1 MISLLDEG
9 CDPPKHPKYLIPQ
22 PAEIHVA
29 FRQWCIS
36 GGRRTDVLHVVLDAS
51 RRCEKSKRECGG
63 YKPEWG
69 PVVHHDDQ
77 GGTRPK
83 VPISRHRTGSTSS
96 YISGQSS
103 SSSSSSSEPQ
113 YTSRLTPPRSPT
125 TPLTEQAACLFAANF
140 ILLPHNINTSFS
152 ASGVDTSHS
161 QQGFLSYLAP
171 LLQTSAQDSPLRSA
185 FTACSLALLSNLEKS
200 SNLNLKTLT
209 LKMHTL
215 ALGRTHLALKDAK
228 TAEQNS
234 TLATVLLLSL
244 FESITAVKE
253 TEMLLWK
260 THITGAIQL
269 VKSRGKDN
277 LRGSKIGRVLFHAVR
292 QHIIS
297 LSLSHGQGP
306 PLGVDF
312 WMDGV
317 EEDEIGGLM
326 ATSQRLVLRTAEI
339 RAQVSR
345 TMERVTALK
354 RESPGRSLWGQEIEE
369 ITELLARVRLL
380 DREIAQFLSRVPPSQ
395 TLTWIGEVGD
405 PRFSGNLQESEVYPG
420 RVDVYPDVMTAGL
433 WNTARVSRLILAS
446 SNIRLMAWLSKHSSG
461 GGEGGGG
468 DYCDMPEYIVVRQ
481 ICEGVIADIIA
492 SVPVLLGWRPPPRP
506 AGSTYRHVEF
516 PESRALRELGS
527 DDVLRRV
534 MGQSGVGFACG
545 SDGFFEGSNIKSL
558 AGFFLT
564 WPLVS
569 IKNIDFCSPTQRE
582 WVTARLDCIARQAGL
597 RHAGV
602 INQLEMHGW
611 LEAYMAGEP
620 SKEP

>member
-1 MISLLDEG
+1 MVYLGRPSHGCFTCRARRIKCDEG
-9 CDPPKHPKYLIPQ
+9 RPTC
-22 PAEIHVA
+22 
-29 FRQWCIS
+29 
-36 GGRRTDVLHVVLDAS
+36 

-63 YKPEWG
+63 YKPEWD
-69 PVVHHDDQ
+69 PVVHHDQ
-77 GGTRPK
+77 GDTRPK

-103 SSSSSSSEPQ
+103 SSSSSEPQ
-113 YTSRLTPPRSPT
+113 YTSSLTPPRSPT
-125 TPLTEQAACLFAANF
+125 TPLTERAACLFAANF
-140 ILLPHNINTSFS
+140 ILLPHNTSTS
-152 ASGVDTSHS
+152 ASGSS
-161 QQGFLSYLAP
+161 SPQQGFLSYLAP
-171 LLQTSAQDSPLRSA
+171 LLQTSAQDSALRSA

-215 ALGRTHLALKDAK
+215 ALGRTHLALKDPR
-228 TAEQNS
+228 TAEQDS

-269 VKSRGKDN
+269 VKARGKDN

-297 LSLSHGQGP
+297 LSLSHGQSP

-317 EEDEIGGLM
+317 EDEIGGLM
-326 ATSQRLVLRTAEI
+326 ANSQRLVLRTADI
-339 RAQVSR
+339 RAEVSR
-345 TMERVTALK
+345 MMERVTALK
-354 RESPGRSLWGQEIEE
+354 RENPGRILWGQEIED
-369 ITELLARVRLL
+369 ISQLLTRVRLL
-380 DREIAQFLSRVPPSQ
+380 DREIAQFLSGVPPSQ

-420 RVDVYPDVMTAGL
+420 RVDVYPDVMTASL

-446 SNIRLMAWLSKHSSG
+446 SNIRLMAWLSKHGDG
-461 GGEGGGG
+461 GGGNGGSGGG
-468 DYCDMPEYIVVRQ
+468 DYRDMPEYIIMRQ

-492 SVPVLLGWRPPPRP
+492 SVPARTFRK
-506 AGSTYRHVEF
+506 T
-516 PESRALRELGS
+516 
-527 DDVLRRV
+527 DDDGVFRRV
-534 MGQSGVGFACG
+534 MSQSGVGFACG
-545 SDGFFEGSNIKSL
+545 IDDTNQGLGGQRNIKSL
-558 AGFFLT
+558 AGLFLT

-569 IKNIDFCSPTQRE
+569 IKNIDFCSPPQRE
-582 WVTARLDCIARQAGL
+582 WVTARLNCIARQAGL

-602 INQLEMHGW
+602 INQVPFR
-611 LEAYMAGEP
+611 YP
-620 SKEP
+620 SMLIRMDGGAVMPSPMPGQKVMPLLRRP